1 MKQKF
6 SDCMKIISWKNS
18 FIGIASYL
26 VLHCS
31 IFYFLK
37 RELQVH
43 NMIQT
48 FTGSKICWN
57 VFPKPI
63 QGYNFIVIQKSTIN
77 V

>member
-48 FTGSKICWN
+48 FTGSKIC
-57 VFPKPI
+57 
-63 QGYNFIVIQKSTIN
+63 
-77 V
+77 